1 MYQQQSE
8 TSVMNTNEIV
18 QAIKLQRNEKN
29 ILGQKRFGITGAESY
44 GLSMPQLRSIA
55 KSVGKNHALAQDLWA
70 TQIRE
75 ARHIAVMIAEKD
87 KVTERLMER
96 WVKDFDS
103 WDIVDNCCS
112 TLFCRT
118 PFAYNKVLEWSNRKR
133 EFEKRAAFSLM
144 AFLAVHDKKQ
154 SDKAFDEFL
163 EIIIRESDDQ
173 RNFVKKAVNWALR
186 QIGKRN
192 IRLCNKAIAACKTI
206 HAKGDAASR
215 WIANDALRELEK
227 YKQEGRIKS
236 VGSIS

>member
-1 MYQQQSE
+1 
-8 TSVMNTNEIV
+8 MNTHEIV

-29 ILGQKRFGITGAESY
+29 ILGQQRFGITGAESY

-70 TQIRE
+70 TQIHQ
-75 ARHIAVMIAEKD
+75 ARHMPVLTAEKET
-87 KVTERLMER
+87 VTARLKEK

-103 WDIVDNCCS
+103 WVIVDNCCS

-163 EIIIRESDDQ
+163 EI
-173 RNFVKKAVNWALR
+173 
-186 QIGKRN
+186 
-192 IRLCNKAIAACKTI
+192 
-206 HAKGDAASR
+206 
-215 WIANDALRELEK
+215 
-227 YKQEGRIKS
+227 
-236 VGSIS
+236 

>member
-1 MYQQQSE
+1 MDKD
-8 TSVMNTNEIV
+8 EIV
-18 QAIKLQRNEKN
+18 QIIKLQRNEKN

-44 GLSMPQLRSIA
+44 GLSMLQLKSIA
-55 KSVGKNHALAQDLWA
+55 KSVGKNHALAQELWA

-112 TLFCRT
+112 RLLCRT
-118 PFAYNKVLEWSNRKR
+118 PFAYNKVTEWSARKR

-154 SDKAFDEFL
+154 SDKAFEEFL

-192 IRLCNKAIAACKTI
+192 IRLCNKAIASCKTI
-206 HAKGDAASR
+206 HSKGDAASR

>member
-1 MYQQQSE
+1 MDKD
-8 TSVMNTNEIV
+8 EIV
-18 QAIKLQRNEKN
+18 QIIKLQRNEKN

-44 GLSMPQLRSIA
+44 GLSMPQLKSIA
-55 KSVGKNHALAQDLWA
+55 KSVGKNHALAQELWA

-87 KVTERLMER
+87 KVTEMMMEK
-96 WVKDFDS
+96 WVMDFDS

-112 TLFCRT
+112 RLFCRA
-118 PFAYNKVLEWSNRKR
+118 PFAYSKVTEWSALKR

-154 SDKAFDEFL
+154 SDKAFEEFL

-192 IRLCNKAIAACKTI
+192 IRLCNKAIAVCKTI

>member
-1 MYQQQSE
+1 MDKD
-8 TSVMNTNEIV
+8 EIV
-18 QAIKLQRNEKN
+18 QIIKLQRNEKN

-44 GLSMPQLRSIA
+44 GLSMPQLKSIA
-55 KSVGKNHALAQDLWA
+55 KSVGKNHALAQELWA

-87 KVTERLMER
+87 KVTEMMMEK
-96 WVKDFDS
+96 WVMDFDS

-112 TLFCRT
+112 RLFCRA
-118 PFAYNKVLEWSNRKR
+118 PFAYSKVTEWSALKR

-144 AFLAVHDKKQ
+144 AFLAVNDKKQ
-154 SDKAFDEFL
+154 SDKAFEEFL

-192 IRLCNKAIAACKTI
+192 IRLCNKAIAVCKTI

>member
-55 KSVGKNHALAQDLWA
+55 KSVGKNHTLAQDLWA
-70 TQIRE
+70 TQMRE

-192 IRLCNKAIAACKTI
+192 IRLCNKAIASCKTI
-206 HAKGDAASR
+206 HEKGDAASR
-215 WIANDALRELEK
+215 WIANDALRELKK